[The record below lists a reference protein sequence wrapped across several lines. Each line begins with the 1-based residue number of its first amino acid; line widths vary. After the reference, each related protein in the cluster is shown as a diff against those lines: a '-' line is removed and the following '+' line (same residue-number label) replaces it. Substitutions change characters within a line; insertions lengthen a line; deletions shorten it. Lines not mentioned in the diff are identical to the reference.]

1 MSDFCNCASCPH
13 HCGSEDEDIDEDI
26 TDIKSLLDGD
36 EKDVEKVKKAK
47 KQVEKLKKDIKKL
60 GFKLD
65 DTKDGLRVSN

>member
-1 MSDFCNCASCPH
+1 MGDFCNCASCPN
-13 HCGSEDEDIDEDI
+13 HCGGEDEDKI
-26 TDIKSLLDGD
+26 DIKSLLDGD

-65 DTKDGLRVSN
+65 DTKDGLRVSK